1 MESNKELSE
10 KQIGKIIE
18 GLMKTQVVVS
28 YETAVKSEVATL
40 MLPMF
45 EGMKC
50 NNPGGEIHEMPL
62 NEAWKK
68 GLVSVILPG
77 LGNGLQVVSLH

>member
-10 KQIGKIIE
+10 KQLEKIIN
-18 GLMKTQVVVS
+18 GLMKTQVVIS
-28 YETAVKSEVATL
+28 YETAKKAEVVDM

-50 NNPGGEIHEMPL
+50 INPGGFTHEMPL
-62 NEAWKK
+62 VEAWEK

-77 LGNGLQVVSLH
+77 LSNGLQVVGLH